1 MTRVIISNSRLLKFK
16 IITESMISMIT
27 IWNGV
32 TQTLLLYAAEQ
43 TMNLSVYLKQIM
55 FKTIQLL
62 TKSEFF
68 RSLNV

>member
-16 IITESMISMIT
+16 ITESIISMIT
-27 IWNGV
+27 VWNGV
-32 TQTLLLYAAEQ
+32 TQILLLYAAEQ

-68 RSLNV
+68 RPLNV

>member
-1 MTRVIISNSRLLKFK
+1 
-16 IITESMISMIT
+16 MISMIT

-32 TQTLLLYAAEQ
+32 TQILLLYAAEQ
-43 TMNLSVYLKQIM
+43 TMNLSVYLTDLKQIM